1 MPQCSQEITSLFPV
15 CVHHDSL
22 SHDEETRKGPTIN
35 EFHNW
40 GVGSKEDVGMR
51 HMDSVWALNRRG
63 QRSAD
68 VIDGCP
74 QSILMPSLTSDV
86 ICRCQTYEGGFGGAP
101 GMEAHG
107 GYRGAIQ

>member
-1 MPQCSQEITSLFPV
+1 MLPGDNFSFSCLCAP
-15 CVHHDSL
+15 HSL

-40 GVGSKEDVGMR
+40 GVGSKDVGMR

-74 QSILMPSLTSDV
+74 PIYSNALPHFRPYLQMPDVRGRLRRCAGDGGPRRIQGGNSID
-86 ICRCQTYEGGFGGAP
+86 I
-101 GMEAHG
+101 
-107 GYRGAIQ
+107 